1 MAMTRTKAMNIREA
15 LGYPVIDG
23 DGHVLELRAVFAD
36 FCRDH
41 GAGAIVDRVPTLS
54 GKQTEWMAPDLSGEE
69 KRRLGLLPVSWHA
82 AAETEYF
89 ADVTLPSRYYERL
102 GEAGIDFSVL
112 YPTTGLMIHR
122 LPVDEQ
128 RITLSR
134 LYNEFMAEQYRP
146 YGDRFTMAAIIP
158 AHTPEEAIAGLEHAK
173 DLGAKICLMPSHIRR
188 PLGEATGGD
197 DLKIASWITGGWID
211 TFGLDSEHDYDPLW
225 ARAVE
230 LGMPLATHSSGMGF
244 SDRQSITNYLY
255 NQIGHFAAS
264 GGALAKSLFLGGVTH
279 RFPELRIAVLEGGC
293 HMGVE
298 VLVALVSAWGK
309 RNPEVIGRLDP
320 KGTDRAR
327 YGEILAAHAPALATR
342 YSADELITRGRD
354 SVHDD
359 FELTGVTNEQDI
371 VDQFTRAFTW
381 GVEADDPL
389 VGLAF
394 DDRVLPRGARI
405 RCLMG
410 SDIGHWDVPRF
421 DEPLE
426 EAYELLEK
434 GILDAAQL
442 REFLFASPARF
453 LTDADPDFFVGTAIE
468 AEVHAELDA

>member
-1 MAMTRTKAMNIREA
+1 MAMTRTKAMNIRTE
-15 LGYPVIDG
+15 LGHPVIDG

-41 GAGAIVDRVPTLS
+41 GAGAIVDGVPPLS
-54 GKQTEWMAPDLSGEE
+54 GKTEWMNPDLPPEE

-102 GEAGIDFSVL
+102 DEAGIDFSVL
-112 YPTTGLMIHR
+112 YPTMGLMIHS

-146 YGDRFTMAAIIP
+146 YRDRFTMAAIIP
-158 AHTPEEAIAGLEHAK
+158 AHTPDEAIAGLEHAQG
-173 DLGAKICLMPSHIRR
+173 LGAKVCLMPSHIRR
-188 PLGEATGGD
+188 PLGEDTGRD
-197 DLKIASWITGGWID
+197 DLKIASWMTSCWID
-211 TFGLDSEHDYDPLW
+211 AFGLDSEHDYDPLW
-225 ARAVE
+225 ARAVA
-230 LGMPLATHSSGMGF
+230 LGMPLAAHSSGMGF
-244 SDRQSITNYLY
+244 SDRQSITNYLN

-279 RFPELRIAVLEGGC
+279 RFPDLRIAVLEGGC

-298 VLVALVSAWGK
+298 ILVALVSTWGK
-309 RNPEVIGRLDP
+309 RNPAVIGRLDP
-320 KGTDRAR
+320 KSTDRGR
-327 YGEILAAHAPALATR
+327 YDEILAAYAPELSAR
-342 YSADELITRGRD
+342 YSADELIPRGRD

-359 FELTGVTNEQDI
+359 FELTGVTSEQDI
-371 VDQFTRAFTW
+371 IDQFTRTFTW
-381 GVEADDPL
+381 GVEGDDPL

-434 GILDAAQL
+434 GILDASQL
-442 REFLFASPARF
+442 RDFLFAYPARY
-453 LTDADPDFFVGTAIE
+453 LTDANPDFFVGTAIE
-468 AEVHAELDA
+468 AEVKAELDA

>member
-1 MAMTRTKAMNIREA
+1 MTRTKAMNIREE
-15 LGYPVIDG
+15 LGYPVLDG
-23 DGHVLELRAVFAD
+23 DGHVLELGAVFAD

-41 GAGAIVDRVPTLS
+41 GAGAIVDQVPTLS
-54 GKQTEWMAPDLSGEE
+54 GKHTAWRDPDISAEE

-112 YPTTGLMIHR
+112 YPTMGLMIHR
-122 LPVDEQ
+122 FPDDEQ

-146 YGDRFTMAAIIP
+146 YRDRFTMAAIIP
-158 AHTPEEAIAGLEHAK
+158 AHTPEEAIAGLEHARG
-173 DLGAKICLMPSHIRR
+173 LGAKICLMPSHIRR
-188 PLGEATGGD
+188 PLGEDTGGD

-211 TFGLDSEHDYDPLW
+211 TFGLDSAYDYDPLW

-230 LGMPLATHSSGMGF
+230 VGMPLATHSSGMGF

-279 RFPELRIAVLEGGC
+279 RFPELRIAILEGGC

-298 VLVALVSAWGK
+298 VLVALVSSWGK

-327 YGEILAAHAPALATR
+327 YGEILAAHAPELAAR
-342 YSADELITRGRD
+342 YSADELIGRGRD

-359 FELTGVTNEQDI
+359 FELTGVRSEQDI
-371 VDQFTRAFTW
+371 IDQFTRAFTW
-381 GVEADDPL
+381 GVEGDDPL

-442 REFLFASPARF
+442 RDFLFAYPARF
-453 LTDADPDFFVGTAIE
+453 LTDANPDFFVGTAIE
-468 AEVHAELDA
+468 ADVKAELSS